1 MNMNQFVLAFPIPV
15 AVDEVFAVTENVKI
29 AADTKTVMIP
39 GCSVMFNVVRQPASS
54 EVLDLF
60 KENCELTDDEE
71 KSIAAHKSLLF
82 LLGNVK
88 SMNDVEMVNT
98 AILKMFTAGASGV
111 YMQHSGAVWTA
122 DGFRESLG
130 DGEFPMDTWFNL
142 INLEDETEKSLYS
155 VGLATFA
162 LPDLCFSTKADS
174 STAALDPEGVISMVA
189 HSLFDGEVPAKSGS
203 VLDFGDGGK
212 YTLRQELKGL
222 FSKTSPDY
230 NKQGLLRI
238 VKK

>member
-1 MNMNQFVLAFPIPV
+1 MSQFVLAFPISV
-15 AVDEVFAVTENVKI
+15 SADETFAITDIVKV

-39 GCSVMFNVVRQPASS
+39 GCSVQFNVVRQPASS

-60 KENCELTDDEE
+60 KENCELTEDEE
-71 KSIAAHKSLLF
+71 KSLAAHKSLLF

-88 SMNDVEMVNT
+88 CMNDVEMVNT
-98 AILKMFTAGASGV
+98 AILKVLAAGASGV

-122 DGFRESLG
+122 NGFRESLG
-130 DGEFPMDTWFNL
+130 TGEYPMDPWINL
-142 INLEDETEKSLYS
+142 ITLEDENEKSLYS

-162 LPDLCFSTKADS
+162 LPDLCTSTKVGS
-174 STAALDPEGVISMVA
+174 STTALEPEDLISMAA
-189 HSLFDGEVPAKSGS
+189 HSLFDGDVPAKSGS
-203 VLDFGDGGK
+203 VLDWGEGEK
-212 YTLRQELKGL
+212 YVLRQELKGL
-222 FSKTSPDY
+222 FSKSSPDY